1 MKRFILSALCLIWIS
16 GFAQTVTILIDPGHG
31 GSDPGHESASKK
43 HKQEKD
49 LTLLISKKLGSYL
62 TEKLSHVKVIYTR
75 TDDTY
80 PTLDQRVEQANNNA
94 VDYFISVH
102 CNGSDNTAI
111 YGTESHVHSLAA
123 TKSVRLAKE
132 FENQFSS
139 RAGRKSRGVKDSD
152 DREHS
157 IQVLKY
163 TKMTSVLVECGFLTN
178 TKEASFLNSDYGQDI
193 IASALFRAMRNFLKT
208 EHKSINFT
216 KSGSDKKSSD
226 KKPAASSDSRYTVQL
241 MSSKTEVSTADG
253 AFKKLSKEVAREK
266 TGNTGYKY
274 RYVSGEF
281 SSKADA
287 SNYLREVRN
296 KGFPDAMIVRKE

>member
-1 MKRFILSALCLIWIS
+1 MKQFILSLLCLIWLS
-16 GFAQTVTILIDPGHG
+16 GFSQTVTVLIDPGHG
-31 GSDPGHESASKK
+31 GSDPGHESVNKK

-49 LTLLISKKLGSYL
+49 LTLLISKKLGAYL
-62 TEKLSHVKVIYTR
+62 STLDHVRVIYTR

-80 PTLDQRVEQANNNA
+80 PTLDERVEKANNNS
-94 VDYFISVH
+94 VDYFISIH

-111 YGTESHVHSLAA
+111 RGTESHVHSLAA

-132 FENQFSS
+132 FEDQFSS

-178 TKEASFLNSDYGQDI
+178 TKEAAFLNSDYGQDI
-193 IASALFRAMRNFLKT
+193 IASAMFRAVRNFLKT
-208 EHKSINFT
+208 EHKTISFS
-216 KSGSDKKSSD
+216 KSETGKKSPA
-226 KKPAASSDSRYTVQL
+226 KKAAASSASKYTVQL
-241 MSSKTEVSTADG
+241 MSSKSEISTTDA
-253 AFKKLSKEVAREK
+253 AFKKLSKDVSREK
-266 TGNTGYKY
+266 IGSSGYKY

-281 SSKADA
+281 SSKAEA
-287 SNYLREVRN
+287 GKYLKEVRG